1 MAIVYLSNRK
11 FQKALKVFKEKLG
24 RALMELDWTVFLRK
38 QKHTYW
44 RKYFASNDFFAT
56 RRVVDVDDLE
66 NQSFERNGD
75 FKKSVFSKFQ

>member
-1 MAIVYLSNRK
+1 MDS
-11 FQKALKVFKEKLG
+11 F
-24 RALMELDWTVFLRK
+24 
-38 QKHTYW
+38 
-44 RKYFASNDFFAT
+44 FAETENTDKGENILHQMIFFAT